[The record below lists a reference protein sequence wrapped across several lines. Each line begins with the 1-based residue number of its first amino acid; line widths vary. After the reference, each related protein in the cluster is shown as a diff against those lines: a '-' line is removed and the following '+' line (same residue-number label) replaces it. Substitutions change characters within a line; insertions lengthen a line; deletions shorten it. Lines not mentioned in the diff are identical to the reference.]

1 MFTKIRNY
9 LYSIQ
14 ITHREEEMGR
24 EKYKYTGLR
33 GGTKKD
39 ESNYLS
45 FLPLENVWQIF
56 IVLKEYIFLKKSL
69 LIMKCYSASMFKN
82 VRMLE
87 KLN

>member
-1 MFTKIRNY
+1 
-9 LYSIQ
+9 
-14 ITHREEEMGR
+14 MGR
-24 EKYKYTGLR
+24 GKIWIYRIK

-45 FLPLENVWQIF
+45 FLPLEIVWQIF
-56 IVLKEYIFLKKSL
+56 IVLKEFTFLRKSL
-69 LIMKCYSASMFKN
+69 LIIKCYSASMFKN